1 MRAQVH
7 GHNQRLHLL
16 EDQLATASKAIASHS
31 INEPD
36 FRDRKEELERLTAK
50 IAALRQVKA
59 IATIV
64 LLLLS
69 VSWFPIRTNRS
80 GIYSAKQLIGYILGT
95 HSLYA

>member
-1 MRAQVH
+1 MRAVVH

-50 IAALRQVKA
+50 IDALRQVKE
-59 IATIV
+59 TTTTNV
-64 LLLLS
+64 MLLHLS
-69 VSWFPIRTNRS
+69 VS
-80 GIYSAKQLIGYILGT
+80 
-95 HSLYA
+95 